1 MHSHLET
8 EKSGNSSFSK
18 VHRQKKKNLKKSS
31 YNNVSNEVINVTNA
45 NPERQISLLLS
56 QILHISSFVTWS
68 PLED

>member
-18 VHRQKKKNLKKSS
+18 VHRQKKKKNLKKSS

-56 QILHISSFVTWS
+56 QILHISSFVT
-68 PLED
+68 